1 MTFVFDSLSRST
13 IPRSLRGAQ
22 ALACLSVAC
31 ATLNVARESTT
42 PAMVSLTQ
50 QLEVRRTDEG
60 FQATVLANPV
70 QTQTSLAH
78 AVIDSSLSE
87 SAPVPTT

>member
-1 MTFVFDSLSRST
+1 MTLVFDSLSRST

-42 PAMVSLTQ
+42 
-50 QLEVRRTDEG
+50 
-60 FQATVLANPV
+60 
-70 QTQTSLAH
+70 
-78 AVIDSSLSE
+78 
-87 SAPVPTT
+87 